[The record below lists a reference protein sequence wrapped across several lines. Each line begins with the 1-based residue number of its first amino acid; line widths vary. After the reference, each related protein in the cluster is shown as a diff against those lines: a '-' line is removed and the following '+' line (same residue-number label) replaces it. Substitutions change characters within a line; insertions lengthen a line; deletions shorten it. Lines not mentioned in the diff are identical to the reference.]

1 MIHQLIFAAPKPGMT
16 EQEFQRYWVDVH
28 AVQYAS
34 KIPQIR
40 KYLIDTRIPF
50 GADEGEPLWSGV
62 AEIWIANEAEQLAS
76 LQSKEFLEGA
86 RLDEPRWAAF
96 WRTVALDTD
105 AHEIVAGPPLTRDAN
120 WVKLMLLV
128 KRREGLPLA
137 NFREHSLTDHADLV
151 RKLPGLRRYVQ
162 GHARDGL
169 YGVGEALLDAVYQL
183 WFDDTDALAAALA
196 SDEYRHVRNDL
207 TVIAAPRYVH
217 QLVLAEN
224 WIIGPESRPY
234 AGTGG

>member
-1 MIHQLIFAAPKPGMT
+1 MIHQLIFAAPRPGMS

-50 GADEGEPLWSGV
+50 GVDEGEPLWSGV
-62 AEIWIANEAEQLAS
+62 AEIWLTNEADQLAS
-76 LQSKEFLEGA
+76 LQTKEFLEGA
-86 RLDEPRWAAF
+86 HADEPRWAAF
-96 WRTVALDTD
+96 WRTVALGTD
-105 AHEIVAGPPLTRDAN
+105 AHEIIAGPPLTRDPT

-128 KRREGLPLA
+128 KRRGELSLDG
-137 NFREHSLTDHADLV
+137 FRERSLTDHADLV
-151 RKLPGLRRYVQ
+151 RKLPGLRRYLQ
-162 GHARDGL
+162 CHTRDAL

-183 WFDDTDALAAALA
+183 WFDDADALADALS

-207 TVIAAPRYVH
+207 ADITAPRYVH
-217 QLVLAEN
+217 QMVTTEN
-224 WIIGPESRPY
+224 WIIGPQDRPY
-234 AGTGG
+234 APAGQ